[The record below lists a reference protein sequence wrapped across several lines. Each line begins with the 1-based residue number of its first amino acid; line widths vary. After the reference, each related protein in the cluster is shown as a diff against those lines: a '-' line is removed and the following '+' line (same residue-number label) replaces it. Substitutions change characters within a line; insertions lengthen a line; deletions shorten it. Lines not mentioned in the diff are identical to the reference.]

1 MGLSAAGSSTHM
13 FLNYLLV
20 RHGLKPDDVSTASIG
35 MSATA
40 VAAVAHGKVD
50 AAIMTDP
57 GLEIAR
63 TQTPSLK
70 ILADTRTA
78 EGVRDAF
85 GVETYPA
92 AVLYSTRAWLDANP
106 DKARGLARAIRRT
119 VDWMRGHSPEEIR
132 ARMPEAFRTA
142 DSATDL
148 EGLRSLEA
156 MLSPD
161 GRITPEAAAAVR
173 QVLNVSLPAVRDG
186 SIDLARTVTDRFL
199 PQ

>member
-1 MGLSAAGSSTHM
+1 VSAAGSSTHM

-57 GLEIAR
+57 ALEIVR
-63 TQTPSLK
+63 KQTPSLK

-92 AVLYSTRAWLDANP
+92 SVLYSTRAWLDTNP
-106 DKARGLARAIRRT
+106 EQARGLASAIRRT

-142 DSATDL
+142 DRAADI
-148 EGLRSLEA
+148 EGLLSLQS
-156 MLSPD
+156 MLSLD

-173 QVLNVSLPAVRDG
+173 QVLDVSLPPVRDAN
-186 SIDLARTVTDRFL
+186 IDLARTFTDRFL
-199 PQ
+199 K